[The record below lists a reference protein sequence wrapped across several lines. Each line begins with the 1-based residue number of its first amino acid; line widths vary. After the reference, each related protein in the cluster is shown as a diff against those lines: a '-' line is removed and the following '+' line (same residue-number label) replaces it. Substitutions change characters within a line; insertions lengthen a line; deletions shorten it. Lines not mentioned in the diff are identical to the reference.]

1 MICIKITLHNI
12 YDLLTYYSSNN
23 YSKNYSDIV
32 ISFLQFSLK
41 TIIGVYYTE
50 NLQTL
55 RTVIEQ
61 NYNLFISLFGYAR
74 EYLCLVSNQ
83 LTQYL
88 YTTISVQLNFVL
100 TNRQDA
106 YLVSHSEFWNCNL
119 IQQKTKYLISAQS
132 IDSIHLRISLAI
144 RRQWIQ
150 SPSRTPL
157 ELTNLFYVNF
167 VLMF

>member
-55 RTVIEQ
+55 RTVIE
-61 NYNLFISLFGYAR
+61 
-74 EYLCLVSNQ
+74 
-83 LTQYL
+83 
-88 YTTISVQLNFVL
+88 
-100 TNRQDA
+100 
-106 YLVSHSEFWNCNL
+106 
-119 IQQKTKYLISAQS
+119 
-132 IDSIHLRISLAI
+132 
-144 RRQWIQ
+144 
-150 SPSRTPL
+150 
-157 ELTNLFYVNF
+157 
-167 VLMF
+167 